1 MVHKVFI
8 YSILIKHD
16 GKSDDKDGVSDLDS
30 DSGS

>member
-16 GKSDDKDGVSDLDS
+16 GKSDGVSDLDS
-30 DSGS
+30 DSGL